1 MSTLYK
7 LTNSIQASEQVEL
20 KTTPETLNNEIG
32 LNLLI
37 GSTMLTSSAN
47 PYSVINLCGHIIGL
61 KLDTKQNFY
70 LSIPDILDSF
80 QISET
85 TFKSWKSKNA
95 MCLKS
100 LVPTSVIHPING
112 DWMYC
117 ELIIK
122 LLIDTGSKMLSQ
134 LLFKIMLSSDSLS
147 TTVNNI
153 RVSIPTKFAVKCSE
167 ISKPTVETKQIKYFV
182 YLIPTNDYIE
192 WAQKNSSPAKPIS
205 TPKYFDL
212 WPNLK
217 IMEKI
222 VDKKTGAK
230 IVTHEIIK
238 LEVNKKAT
246 KGIIIDYLK
255 SICNIELQSDSKLI
269 TSTKDL
275 TKEDLT
281 KIFKSDVIEPFIESE
296 NTKRLNERKTK
307 ARNSNK
313 KSKKVDEI
321 PDLSTNVT
329 DTKVTDTKVEPKV
342 TEPKVEPKVVNALTL
357 DDSDSDDEFSK
368 LILKSD

>member
-70 LSIPDILDSF
+70 LSISDILDSF

-95 MCLKS
+95 VCLKS
-100 LVPTSVIHPING
+100 LVPTSVTHPING

-153 RVSIPTKFAVKCSE
+153 KVSIPTKFAVKCSE
-167 ISKPTVETKQIKYFV
+167 ISKPTVEKKQIKYFV

-217 IMEKI
+217 TMEKI

-281 KIFKSDVIEPFIESE
+281 KIFKLDVIDPFIESE
-296 NTKRLNERKTK
+296 NKKRLDERKTK
-307 ARNSNK
+307 AQNSNK
-313 KSKKVDEI
+313 KGKKVNEI
-321 PDLSTNVT
+321 PDLSTKVI
-329 DTKVTDTKVEPKV
+329 DTEVEPKITEPKVEPKV
-342 TEPKVEPKVVNALTL
+342 TDTKVVNALTL

>member
-1 MSTLYK
+1 M
-7 LTNSIQASEQVEL
+7 
-20 KTTPETLNNEIG
+20 
-32 LNLLI
+32 
-37 GSTMLTSSAN
+37 
-47 PYSVINLCGHIIGL
+47 
-61 KLDTKQNFY
+61 
-70 LSIPDILDSF
+70 
-80 QISET
+80 
-85 TFKSWKSKNA
+85 
-95 MCLKS
+95 
-100 LVPTSVIHPING
+100 
-112 DWMYC
+112 
-117 ELIIK
+117 
-122 LLIDTGSKMLSQ
+122 
-134 LLFKIMLSSDSLS
+134 
-147 TTVNNI
+147 
-153 RVSIPTKFAVKCSE
+153 
-167 ISKPTVETKQIKYFV
+167 
-182 YLIPTNDYIE
+182 YLIPTKEYIE
-192 WAQKNSSPAKPIS
+192 WAQKKSSPAKPIS

-296 NTKRLNERKTK
+296 NEKRLNERKTK
-307 ARNSNK
+307 AKNSNK
-313 KSKKVDEI
+313 KGKKVDEI
-321 PDLSTNVT
+321 PDLST
-329 DTKVTDTKVEPKV
+329 KV
-342 TEPKVEPKVVNALTL
+342 TEPKVESKIEPKVTDTKIEPKVVNALTL
-357 DDSDSDDEFSK
+357 DDSDDDDEFSK

>member
-1 MSTLYK
+1 
-7 LTNSIQASEQVEL
+7 
-20 KTTPETLNNEIG
+20 
-32 LNLLI
+32 
-37 GSTMLTSSAN
+37 
-47 PYSVINLCGHIIGL
+47 
-61 KLDTKQNFY
+61 
-70 LSIPDILDSF
+70 
-80 QISET
+80 
-85 TFKSWKSKNA
+85 
-95 MCLKS
+95 
-100 LVPTSVIHPING
+100 
-112 DWMYC
+112 
-117 ELIIK
+117 
-122 LLIDTGSKMLSQ
+122 MLSQ

-153 RVSIPTKFAVKCSE
+153 KVSIPTKFAVKCSE
-167 ISKPTVETKQIKYFV
+167 ISKPTVEKKQIKYFV

-217 IMEKI
+217 TMEKI

-246 KGIIIDYLK
+246 KGIITDYLK

-296 NTKRLNERKTK
+296 NQKRLDERKTK
-307 ARNSNK
+307 AKNSNK
-313 KSKKVDEI
+313 KGKKVDEI
-321 PDLSTNVT
+321 PDLST
-329 DTKVTDTKVEPKV
+329 KV
-342 TEPKVEPKVVNALTL
+342 TEPKIEPKVTDTEVEPKIEPKIEPKVVNALTL
-357 DDSDSDDEFSK
+357 DDSDDSDDEFSK